1 MNKGTLFC
9 NAKPTFAVFNT
20 GIYYLHSKYSVVHCG
35 AQSVANHIFR
45 RTKHR
50 IKDFLLE
57 FFINNYNFTSS
68 FITL

>member
-1 MNKGTLFC
+1 MNKRTLFF

-20 GIYYLHSKYSVVHCG
+20 GIYYLHSEHSVVHCG
-35 AQSVANHIFR
+35 VQSVANRIFR

-57 FFINNYNFTSS
+57 FFISNYNFKSS
-68 FITL
+68 CITF